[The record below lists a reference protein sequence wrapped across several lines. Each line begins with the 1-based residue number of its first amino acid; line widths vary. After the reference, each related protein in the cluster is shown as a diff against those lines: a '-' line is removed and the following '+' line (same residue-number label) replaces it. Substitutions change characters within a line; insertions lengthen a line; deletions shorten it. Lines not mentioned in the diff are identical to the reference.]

1 MLTVT
6 GGITLASTGLR
17 GKDKKG
23 VSDVTRRERERRRR
37 KMIVDQA
44 KTHSEMEHQL
54 REQQIT
60 ERMKR

>member
-1 MLTVT
+1 MMTAT

-37 KMIVDQA
+37 KMIVD
-44 KTHSEMEHQL
+44 
-54 REQQIT
+54 
-60 ERMKR
+60 